1 MAKSLDITAF
11 INEFS
16 AKAVVVLDKLD
27 KELENGLEDVVSKA
41 KSKAPNDIKGNNIG
55 NSIGLSKEDKFNYT
69 ISVNNPYAAYYEF
82 GTGPSAKAYLPSIPK
97 VWNDIAEDYIINEK
111 GTINESA
118 YLYPSYNEELPKI
131 IERMKK
137 VIKDA

>member
-1 MAKSLDITAF
+1 MAKGLDITSF

-16 AKAVVVLDKLD
+16 AKATLLLDKLD
-27 KELENGLEDVVSKA
+27 EELESGLEDVVSKA
-41 KSKAPNDIKGNNIG
+41 KSKAPNDINGNSIG
-55 NSIGLSKEDKFNYT
+55 NSIGLSKENKFSYT

-97 VWNDIAEDYIINEK
+97 EWNDIAEDYIINER
-111 GTINESA
+111 GTIKESA

-137 VIKDA
+137 LIKDA